1 MDASV
6 EDAYG
11 DIVLQFK
18 KLLVEEGGND
28 IIVDGTHNL
37 IYSFSDTVGETYGSN
52 RVKDV
57 INLRLGGISKVYDN
71 NQGKWLAH
79 GMLIGLAWGFFM
91 ILAVSNALLQ

>member
-37 IYSFSDTVGETYGSN
+37 IYAFSDTVGETYGSN

-57 INLRLGGISKVYDN
+57 INLRLGGSSKVYDN